1 MRDENNVVYKSDND
15 HNPRVL
21 KAMQI
26 ERSVNNPR
34 DFIDCLAGG
43 KSLENVNNKDRIEWQ
58 VKNELPE
65 KKFDNGDPEPLFVDR
80 VEYENRNSNREY
92 ER

>member
-26 ERSVNNPR
+26 ERSVKNPR

-43 KSLENVNNKDRIEWQ
+43 KTLRNINDRVEWQ
-58 VKNELPE
+58 MPE
-65 KKFDNGDPEPLFVDR
+65 EEQEIILANGDPEPLVVSRIESVYKEMEED
-80 VEYENRNSNREY
+80 